1 MAAGALLGGDV
12 GGIFQVISEH
22 SIAPVA
28 KFAVAFPLT
37 YHFLGGCRHAVR
49 CACLHNPPSASAHRR
64 CLCQYWDRMPDS
76 LTNEEVEKL
85 SLILSGAAVALSAG
99 AAAYTISD

>member
-1 MAAGALLGGDV
+1 
-12 GGIFQVISEH
+12 
-22 SIAPVA
+22 
-28 KFAVAFPLT
+28 
-37 YHFLGGCRHAVR
+37 
-49 CACLHNPPSASAHRR
+49 
-64 CLCQYWDRMPDS
+64 MPDS